1 MFDTLR
7 ERILTPIRNF
17 GRGGRITEESLA
29 EAMKE
34 IRRALL
40 EADVHFK
47 VVKEFLEQVQK
58 EAVGQELIKNVN
70 AGQQFVK
77 IVYDALVKFLG
88 GAETANRGGDP
99 AAKPDAPGAAAPLEL
114 RAAPP
119 VPILLVGLQGSG
131 KTTTAAKLGLYY
143 KKKEK
148 KSVLLVPCDPRRPA
162 AKDQLRILAKQADL
176 GFYESDLTQSLTQI
190 VRAAMEEARKR
201 VVDVVIVDTAGRLA
215 IDEELMTEVAEVRKA
230 LDPYA
235 TIFVADSMT
244 GQDAVNV
251 AQAFHAKTP
260 LTGVVLTKL
269 DGDARGGAALSI
281 KFLTGL
287 PILFMG
293 MGEGVGALEPFHPT
307 RLASRILDM
316 GDVLT
321 LVEKAQEAISEEEAR
336 ESVGKMSKGEF
347 TLEDFLGQ
355 MKMMKKLGSMEG
367 ILKMLPG
374 GNQMMSQ
381 LQGVDAEGEMKK
393 TEAIILSMTK
403 KERRNHKIL
412 NGQRRIRIAKG
423 SGTQVQD
430 VNRLV
435 SKFEDAQRMMSQ
447 FAKMGLF
454 KKMMG
459 MGPKP

>member
-1 MFDTLR
+1 MFDSLR
-7 ERILTPIRNF
+7 EKILNPIRNL
-17 GRGGRITEESLA
+17 GRDGKLTEANLE

-47 VVKEFLEQVQK
+47 VVKEFLEQVRR
-58 EAVGQELIKNVN
+58 EALGQELIKSVSP
-70 AGQQFVK
+70 GQQFVK
-77 IVYDALVKFLG
+77 IVHDALVKFLG
-88 GAETANRGGDP
+88 GTPTDKTGNLQAQLEAS
-99 AAKPDAPGAAAPLEL
+99 KPFEL

-131 KTTTAAKLGLYY
+131 KTTTAAKLGFYY

-148 KSVLLVPCDPRRPA
+148 KKALLVPCDPRRPA
-162 AKDQLRILAKQADL
+162 AKEQLRILAKQADL
-176 GFYESDLTQSLTQI
+176 EFYDSDLTKSLTSI
-190 VRAAMEEARKR
+190 VRDAMEEAKKR

-215 IDEELMTEVAEVRKA
+215 VDEELMGEIAEVREA
-230 LDPYA
+230 LNPFA

-260 LTGVVLTKL
+260 LTGVILTKL

-293 MGEGVGALEPFHPT
+293 MGEGVSALEPFYPE
-307 RLASRILDM
+307 RLAGRILDM
-316 GDVLT
+316 GDVLS
-321 LVEKAQEAISEEEAR
+321 LVERAQEAISEDEAKA
-336 ESVGKMSKGEF
+336 SISKVAKGSF
-347 TLEDFLGQ
+347 NLEDFLGQ
-355 MKMMKKLGSMEG
+355 MRMMKKLGSMEG
-367 ILKMLPG
+367 IMKMLPG
-374 GNQMMSQ
+374 GHKLMEKMDGAN
-381 LQGVDAEGEMKK
+381 AEAEMKR

-403 KERRNHKIL
+403 KERLNHKIL
-412 NGQRRIRIAKG
+412 NGNRRLRIAKG
-423 SGTQVQD
+423 SGTQVAD
-430 VNRLV
+430 VNRLIT
-435 SKFEDAQRMMSQ
+435 KFEEAQKMMQQ
-447 FAKMGLF
+447 FSKMGLF

-459 MGPKP
+459 GQ

>member
-1 MFDTLR
+1 MFDSLR
-7 ERILTPIRNF
+7 ERILTPIRNL
-17 GRGGRITEESLA
+17 GKGGRITEESLQ

-47 VVKEFLEQVQK
+47 VVKEFLDQVQK
-58 EAVGQELIKNVN
+58 EALGQELIKSVSP
-70 AGQQFVK
+70 GQQFVK

-88 GAETANRGGDP
+88 GEVAAAGAE
-99 AAKPDAPGAAAPLEL
+99 AKPTGGLEL

-119 VPILLVGLQGSG
+119 VPLLLVGLQGSG

-148 KSVLLVPCDPRRPA
+148 KKVLLVPCDPRRPA
-162 AKDQLRILAKQADL
+162 AKEQLRILAKQADL
-176 GFYESDLTQSLTQI
+176 DFYDSDLTKPLPEI
-190 VRAAMEEARKR
+190 VKAAMAEAKKR
-201 VVDVVIVDTAGRLA
+201 VADVVIVDTAGRLA
-215 IDEELMTEVAEVRKA
+215 IDEELMGEVQEVREA
-230 LDPYA
+230 LQPFA

-251 AQAFHAKTP
+251 AQAFHKRTE
-260 LTGVVLTKL
+260 LTGVILTKL

-293 MGEGVGALEPFHPT
+293 VGEGISALEPFYPD

-316 GDVLT
+316 GDVLS
-321 LVEKAQEAISEEEAR
+321 LVEKAQEAISEDEAR
-336 ESVGKMSKGEF
+336 ESMNKVSKGQF
-347 TLEDFLGQ
+347 SMEDFLGQ
-355 MKMMKKLGSMEG
+355 MRMMKKLGSMEG
-367 ILKMLPG
+367 IMKMLPG
-374 GNQMMSQ
+374 GNKMMEQ
-381 LQGVDAEGEMKK
+381 LKGVDTEGEMKK

-403 KERRNHKIL
+403 AERRNHKVL
-412 NGQRRIRIAKG
+412 NGNRRLRIAHG
-423 SGTQVQD
+423 SGTTVAD

-435 SKFEDAQRMMSQ
+435 SKFEDAQRMMQ
-447 FAKMGLF
+447 QMAKMGLF
-454 KKMMG
+454 KKMM
-459 MGPKP
+459 KF

>member
-1 MFDTLR
+1 MFDSLR
-7 ERILTPIRNF
+7 ERILSPIRKL
-17 GRGGRITEESLA
+17 GQGGRITEESLD

-47 VVKEFLEQVQK
+47 VVKEFLEQVKK
-58 EAVGQELIKNVN
+58 EAVGQELIKSVSP
-70 AGQQFVK
+70 GQQFVK

-88 GAETANRGGDP
+88 GKEVEAGLN
-99 AAKPDAPGAAAPLEL
+99 L

-119 VPILLVGLQGSG
+119 VPLLLVGLQGSG
-131 KTTTAAKLGLYY
+131 KTTTAAKLGLHF

-148 KSVLLVPCDPRRPA
+148 KKVLLVPCDPRRPA

-176 GFYESDLTQSLTQI
+176 DFYDSDLTKSLAEI
-190 VRAAMEEARKR
+190 VTAAMEEARRR

-215 IDEELMTEVAEVRKA
+215 IDEELMTEIKETREA
-230 LDPYA
+230 LQPYA
-235 TIFVADSMT
+235 TLFVADSMT

-251 AQAFHAKTP
+251 AQAFHEKTP

-287 PILFMG
+287 PILYMG
-293 MGEGVGALEPFHPT
+293 VGEGVSALEPFHPD

-321 LVEKAQEAISEEEAR
+321 LVEKAQEAISEDEAR
-336 ESVGKMSKGEF
+336 ESVNKMGKGQF

-374 GNQMMSQ
+374 GNQMMEQ
-381 LQGVDAEGEMKK
+381 MKGVDAEGEMKK
-393 TEAIILSMTK
+393 TEAIILSMTR

-412 NGQRRIRIAKG
+412 NGQRRLRIAKG

-430 VNRLV
+430 VNKLIT
-435 SKFEDAQRMMSQ
+435 KFEEAQKMMAQ

-454 KKMMG
+454 KKMMK
-459 MGPKP
+459 M

>member
-1 MFDTLR
+1 MFDSLR
-7 ERILTPIRNF
+7 ERILTPIRNL
-17 GRGGRITEESLA
+17 GKGGRITEESLQ

-58 EAVGQELIKNVN
+58 EALGQELIKAVSP
-70 AGQQFVK
+70 GQQFVK

-88 GAETANRGGDP
+88 GTEQEGG
-99 AAKPDAPGAAAPLEL
+99 LEL

-131 KTTTAAKLGLYY
+131 KTTTAAKLGLHY

-148 KSVLLVPCDPRRPA
+148 KKVMLVPCDPRRPA
-162 AKDQLRILAKQADL
+162 AKEQLKILAKQADL
-176 GFYESDLTQSLTQI
+176 DFFDSDLTQPLATI
-190 VRAAMEEARKR
+190 VKSAMEEAKKR
-201 VVDVVIVDTAGRLA
+201 VVDLVIVDTAGRLA
-215 IDEELMTEVAEVRKA
+215 IDEELMTEVAEVKSA
-230 LDPYA
+230 LKPFA

-251 AQAFHAKTP
+251 AQAFNQRTP
-260 LTGVVLTKL
+260 LSGVVLTKL

-293 MGEGVGALEPFHPT
+293 VGEGISALEPFYPD

-321 LVEKAQEAISEEEAR
+321 LVEKAQEAISEDEAR
-336 ESVGKMSKGEF
+336 DSMAKISKGQF
-347 TLEDFLGQ
+347 SLDDFLGQ

-367 ILKMLPG
+367 ILKMMPG
-374 GNQMMSQ
+374 GNKMMEQMK
-381 LQGVDAEGEMKK
+381 GVDTEGEMKK

-403 KERRNHKIL
+403 NERKNHKVL
-412 NGQRRIRIAKG
+412 NGNRRLRIAKG
-423 SGTQVQD
+423 SGTNVAD

-435 SKFEDAQRMMSQ
+435 SKFEDAQRMMQ
-447 FAKMGLF
+447 QMAKMGIF
-454 KKMMG
+454 KKMM
-459 MGPKP
+459 KF

>member
-1 MFDTLR
+1 MFDNLR
-7 ERILTPIRNF
+7 ERILAPIRNF
-17 GRGGRITEESLA
+17 GKGGRITEESLA

-58 EAVGQELIKNVN
+58 EAVGQELLKNVN

-88 GAETANRGGDP
+88 GAEKANGGGSET
-99 AAKPDAPGAAAPLEL
+99 KVFEL

-148 KSVLLVPCDPRRPA
+148 KQVILVPCDPRRPA
-162 AKDQLRILAKQADL
+162 AKEQLRILAKQADL
-176 GFYESDLTQSLTQI
+176 GFYDSDLSKPLKQI
-190 VRAAMEEARKR
+190 VADAMAEARKR
-201 VVDVVIVDTAGRLA
+201 VADVVIVDTAGRLA
-215 IDEELMTEVAEVRKA
+215 IDEELMQEVAEVRAA

-251 AQAFHAKTP
+251 AQAFHAKTQ
-260 LTGVVLTKL
+260 LSGVILTKL

-293 MGEGVGALEPFHPT
+293 LGEGVSALEPFHPD

-321 LVEKAQEAISEEEAR
+321 LVEKAQEAISEDEAR
-336 ESVGKMSKGEF
+336 DSVGKMAKGQF
-347 TLEDFLGQ
+347 SLEDFLGQ
-355 MKMMKKLGSMEG
+355 MRMMKKLGSMEG
-367 ILKMLPG
+367 IMKMLPG
-374 GNQMMSQ
+374 GNQLMSQ
-381 LQGVDAEGEMKK
+381 MQGVDAEGEMKK

-403 KERRNHKIL
+403 QERRNHRVL
-412 NGQRRIRIAKG
+412 NGQRRLRIAKG
-423 SGTQVQD
+423 SGTQVSD

-435 SKFEDAQRMMSQ
+435 SKFEDAQKMMAQ
-447 FAKMGLF
+447 FSKMGLF
-454 KKMMG
+454 KKMMSGG
-459 MGPKP
+459 MGPKG

>member
-1 MFDTLR
+1 MFDNLR
-7 ERILTPIRNF
+7 ERILTPIRNL

-47 VVKEFLEQVQK
+47 VVKEFLDQVQK
-58 EAVGQELIKNVN
+58 EAVGQDLIKNVN

-88 GAETANRGGDP
+88 GVAGAGG
-99 AAKPDAPGAAAPLEL
+99 LEL

-148 KSVLLVPCDPRRPA
+148 KSVMLVPADPRRPA
-162 AKDQLRILAKQADL
+162 AKEQLRILAKQADL
-176 GFYESDLTQSLTQI
+176 GFYDTDLTKSLTKI
-190 VRAAMEEARKR
+190 MREALEEAKKR
-201 VVDVVIVDTAGRLA
+201 VVDVMIVDTAGRLA
-215 IDEELMTEVAEVRKA
+215 IDDELMHEVTEVRNA
-230 LDPYA
+230 LDPFA

-251 AQAFHAKTP
+251 AQAFHARTP
-260 LTGVVLTKL
+260 LTGVILTKL

-293 MGEGVGALEPFHPT
+293 LGEGVGALEPFHPD

-321 LVEKAQEAISEEEAR
+321 LVEKAQEAISEEDAR
-336 ESVGKMSKGEF
+336 ASVGKMSKGQF

-381 LQGVDAEGEMKK
+381 LQGVDAEGEMRK
-393 TEAIILSMTK
+393 TEAIIHSMTK
-403 KERRNHKIL
+403 KERQNHKIL

-435 SKFEDAQRMMSQ
+435 SKFEDAQKMMAQ

-454 KKMMG
+454 KKMMS
-459 MGPKP
+459 MKGPGN

>member
-7 ERILTPIRNF
+7 EKILNPIRNL
-17 GRGGRITEESLA
+17 GRSGKLTEESLQ

-47 VVKEFLEQVQK
+47 VVKEFLEQVQR
-58 EAVGQELIKNVN
+58 EAIGQELLKSVTP
-70 AGQQFVK
+70 GQQFIK

-88 GAETANRGGDP
+88 GTETQAG
-99 AAKPDAPGAAAPLEL
+99 LEL

-131 KTTTAAKLGLYY
+131 KTTTAAKLGLHY

-148 KSVLLVPCDPRRPA
+148 KKAMLVPCDPRRPA
-162 AKDQLRILAKQADL
+162 AKEQLRLLAKQADL
-176 GFYESDLTQSLTQI
+176 DFYDSDLTKPLATI
-190 VRAAMEEARKR
+190 VRDAMAEAKKR
-201 VVDVVIVDTAGRLA
+201 VADVVIVDTAGRLA
-215 IDEELMTEVAEVRKA
+215 VDEELMAEIAEVRAA
-230 LDPYA
+230 LDPFA

-251 AQAFHAKTP
+251 AQAFHQKTP
-260 LTGVVLTKL
+260 LSGVILTKL

-293 MGEGVGALEPFHPT
+293 MGEGVSALEPFHPD
-307 RLASRILDM
+307 RLAGRILDR
-316 GDVLT
+316 GDVLS
-321 LVEKAQEAISEEEAR
+321 LVEKAQEAISEDEAKA
-336 ESVGKMSKGEF
+336 SIGKVAKGQF
-347 TLEDFLGQ
+347 SLDDFLGQ
-355 MKMMKKLGSMEG
+355 MRMMKKLGSMEG
-367 ILKMLPG
+367 IMKMLPG
-374 GNQMMSQ
+374 GNQMLSK

-403 KERRNHKIL
+403 QERRNHKVL
-412 NGQRRIRIAKG
+412 NGNRRLRIAKG
-423 SGTQVQD
+423 SGTQVSD
-430 VNRLV
+430 VNRLIT
-435 SKFEDAQRMMSQ
+435 KFEDAQKMMQ
-447 FAKMGLF
+447 QMAKMGLF
-454 KKMMG
+454 KKMMR
-459 MGPKP
+459 P

>member
-1 MFDTLR
+1 MFDNLR
-7 ERILTPIRNF
+7 ERILSPIRNL
-17 GRGGRITEESLA
+17 GRGGKITEESLQ
-29 EAMKE
+29 EALKE

-47 VVKEFLEQVQK
+47 VVKEFLDQVQK

-88 GAETANRGGDP
+88 GIDDKSSGF
-99 AAKPDAPGAAAPLEL
+99 EL

-148 KSVLLVPCDPRRPA
+148 KQVLLVPCDPRRPA
-162 AKDQLRILAKQADL
+162 AKEQLRVLAKQADL
-176 GFYESDLTQSLTQI
+176 DFYDSDLSKPLKQI
-190 VRAAMEEARKR
+190 VSDAMGEAKKR
-201 VVDVVIVDTAGRLA
+201 VADLVIVDTAGRLA
-215 IDEELMTEVAEVRKA
+215 IDEELMGEIAEVRAA

-260 LTGVVLTKL
+260 LSGVILTKL

-293 MGEGVGALEPFHPT
+293 LGEGVSALEPFHAD

-316 GDVLT
+316 GDVLS
-321 LVEKAQEAISEEEAR
+321 LVEKAQEAISEDEAKA
-336 ESVGKMSKGEF
+336 SVGKMSKGQF
-347 TLEDFLGQ
+347 TLEDFLAQ

-367 ILKMLPG
+367 IMKMLPG
-374 GNQMMSQ
+374 GNKMLSQ

-393 TEAIILSMTK
+393 TEAIIHSMTK

-412 NGQRRIRIAKG
+412 NGNRRLRIAKG
-423 SGTQVQD
+423 SGTQVSD

-435 SKFEDAQRMMSQ
+435 SKFEDAQKMMQQ

-459 MGPKP
+459 M

>member
-1 MFDTLR
+1 MFDSLR
-7 ERILTPIRNF
+7 EKILNPIRNL
-17 GRGGRITEESLA
+17 GRDGKLTEANLE

-47 VVKEFLEQVQK
+47 VVKEFLEQVRR
-58 EAVGQELIKNVN
+58 EALGQELIKSVSP
-70 AGQQFVK
+70 GQQFVK
-77 IVYDALVKFLG
+77 IVHDALVKFLG
-88 GAETANRGGDP
+88 GTPTDKTGNLQAQLEAS
-99 AAKPDAPGAAAPLEL
+99 KPFEL

-131 KTTTAAKLGLYY
+131 KTTTAAKLGFYY

-148 KSVLLVPCDPRRPA
+148 KKALLVPCDPRRPA
-162 AKDQLRILAKQADL
+162 AKEQLRILAKQADL
-176 GFYESDLTQSLTQI
+176 EFYDSDLTKSLTSI
-190 VRAAMEEARKR
+190 VRDAMEEAKKR

-215 IDEELMTEVAEVRKA
+215 VDEELMGEIAEVREA
-230 LDPYA
+230 LNPFA

-260 LTGVVLTKL
+260 LTGVILTKL

-293 MGEGVGALEPFHPT
+293 MGEGVSALEPFYPE
-307 RLASRILDM
+307 RLAGRILDM
-316 GDVLT
+316 GDVLS
-321 LVEKAQEAISEEEAR
+321 LVERAQEAISEDEAKA
-336 ESVGKMSKGEF
+336 SISKVAKGSF
-347 TLEDFLGQ
+347 NLEDFLGQ
-355 MKMMKKLGSMEG
+355 MRMMKKLGSMEG
-367 ILKMLPG
+367 IMKMLPG
-374 GNQMMSQ
+374 GNKLMEKMD
-381 LQGVDAEGEMKK
+381 GANAEAEMKR

-403 KERRNHKIL
+403 KERLNHKIL
-412 NGQRRIRIAKG
+412 NGNRRLRIAKG
-423 SGTQVQD
+423 SGTQVAD
-430 VNRLV
+430 VNRLIT
-435 SKFEDAQRMMSQ
+435 KFEEAQKMMQQ
-447 FAKMGLF
+447 FSKMGLF

-459 MGPKP
+459 GQ

>member
-1 MFDTLR
+1 MFDNLR
-7 ERILTPIRNF
+7 ERILTPIRNL
-17 GRGGRITEESLA
+17 GRGGRITEESLQ

-47 VVKEFLEQVQK
+47 VVKEFLDQVQK

-88 GAETANRGGDP
+88 GKETVGG
-99 AAKPDAPGAAAPLEL
+99 LEL

-131 KTTTAAKLGLYY
+131 KTTTAAKLALHY

-148 KSVLLVPCDPRRPA
+148 KQVMLVPCDPRRPA

-176 GFYESDLTQSLTQI
+176 GFYESDLTKPLATL
-190 VRAAMEEARKR
+190 VKDAMEEARKR
-201 VVDVVIVDTAGRLA
+201 VVDVVIVDTAGRLS
-215 IDEELMTEVAEVRKA
+215 IDDELMSEVAEVKNA
-230 LDPYA
+230 LQPFA

-293 MGEGVGALEPFHPT
+293 MGEGISALEPFYPD

-316 GDVLT
+316 GDVLS
-321 LVEKAQEAISEEEAR
+321 LVEKAAEAISEEDAMA
-336 ESVGKMSKGEF
+336 SMGKMSKGQF
-347 TLEDFLGQ
+347 NLEDFLGQ

-367 ILKMLPG
+367 IMKMLPG
-374 GNQMMSQ
+374 GNKMLSQ
-381 LQGVDAEGEMKK
+381 LQGVDTEGEMKK

-403 KERRNHKIL
+403 KERQNHKVL
-412 NGQRRIRIAKG
+412 NGNRRLRIAKG
-423 SGTQVQD
+423 SGTQVSD

-435 SKFEDAQRMMSQ
+435 SKFEDAQKMMAQ
-447 FAKMGLF
+447 FSKMGMF
-454 KKMMG
+454 KKMMKG
-459 MGPKP
+459 M